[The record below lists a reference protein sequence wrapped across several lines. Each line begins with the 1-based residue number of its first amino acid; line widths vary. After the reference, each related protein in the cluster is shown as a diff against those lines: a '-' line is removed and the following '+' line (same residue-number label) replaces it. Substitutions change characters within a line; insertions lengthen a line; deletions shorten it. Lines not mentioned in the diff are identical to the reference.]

1 MKKIPVG
8 ILGATGMVGQRFI
21 TLLKNHPWF
30 EVVCVAASP
39 GSADKLYKETVAERW
54 GMKDPI
60 PKNVAKLNVLA
71 VERDLDKI
79 VSQVSLVF
87 CALDMEKDVIRALE
101 NEFASRGVAVVSN
114 NSAHRWT
121 PDVPMI
127 IPEINPEQLSLIKV
141 QQKNHGWEKGF

>member
-54 GMKDPI
+54 VMKDPI

-79 VSQVSLVF
+79 VSQVS
-87 CALDMEKDVIRALE
+87 
-101 NEFASRGVAVVSN
+101 S
-114 NSAHRWT
+114 
-121 PDVPMI
+121 
-127 IPEINPEQLSLIKV
+127 
-141 QQKNHGWEKGF
+141 